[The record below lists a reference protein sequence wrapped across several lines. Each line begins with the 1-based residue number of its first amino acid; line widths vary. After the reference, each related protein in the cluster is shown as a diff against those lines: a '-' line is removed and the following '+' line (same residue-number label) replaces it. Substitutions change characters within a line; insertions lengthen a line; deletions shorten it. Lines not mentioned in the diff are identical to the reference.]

1 MLVIREAENEASRGT
16 EGARRATGVA
26 RGAAGRTGDG
36 PDPEVAEKATRR
48 RFSGEYKRRIVSE
61 ADRCRNV
68 GEVGALLRREGLYSS
83 SLSTWRR
90 QGAAGALAGTGSV
103 KRGPKAPPKDVRD
116 TRIAELERETRR
128 LQRKLTQA
136 ENDHWHPKK
145 SCHAAGDPSAERGR
159 RRARLM
165 EAAETFS
172 VDVGTAASCRA
183 FGVARSSLYRRRQP
197 PPTVVRIPRASH
209 RALSDV
215 ERQEVLDLLHSQRF
229 VDQAPAQVA
238 AALLDEERYLCS
250 ARTMYRIL
258 DANEEV
264 RERRNQ
270 RRHPAYPRPEL
281 LATGPNQVWSWDI
294 TKLKGPRKWTYFYLY
309 VILDIFSRQVVGWM
323 VADCESAS
331 LAKTLIRASCDKQ
344 RIDRDQLILHA
355 DRGSSMKSKA
365 VALLL
370 SDLGI
375 TKSHSRP
382 YVSDDN
388 PFSEAQFKTLK
399 YRPGFPERFG
409 SIQDAKS
416 FCRTF
421 FNWYNNAHYHSGLN
435 WLTPAMVHSGQTGP
449 VLARRQ
455 HALDR
460 ARRQHPERF
469 VNAPRKVAGPPDK
482 VWINPPDN
490 SQAIA

>member
-1 MLVIREAENEASRGT
+1 
-16 EGARRATGVA
+16 
-26 RGAAGRTGDG
+26 
-36 PDPEVAEKATRR
+36 
-48 RFSGEYKRRIVSE
+48 
-61 ADRCRNV
+61 
-68 GEVGALLRREGLYSS
+68 
-83 SLSTWRR
+83 
-90 QGAAGALAGTGSV
+90 
-103 KRGPKAPPKDVRD
+103 
-116 TRIAELERETRR
+116 
-128 LQRKLTQA
+128 
-136 ENDHWHPKK
+136 
-145 SCHAAGDPSAERGR
+145 
-159 RRARLM
+159 
-165 EAAETFS
+165 
-172 VDVGTAASCRA
+172 
-183 FGVARSSLYRRRQP
+183 
-197 PPTVVRIPRASH
+197 
-209 RALSDV
+209 
-215 ERQEVLDLLHSQRF
+215 
-229 VDQAPAQVA
+229 
-238 AALLDEERYLCS
+238 
-250 ARTMYRIL
+250 
-258 DANEEV
+258 
-264 RERRNQ
+264 
-270 RRHPAYPRPEL
+270 
-281 LATGPNQVWSWDI
+281 
-294 TKLKGPRKWTYFYLY
+294 
-309 VILDIFSRQVVGWM
+309 
-323 VADCESAS
+323 
-331 LAKTLIRASCDKQ
+331 
-344 RIDRDQLILHA
+344 
-355 DRGSSMKSKA
+355 MKSKA

>member
-1 MLVIREAENEASRGT
+1 
-16 EGARRATGVA
+16 
-26 RGAAGRTGDG
+26 
-36 PDPEVAEKATRR
+36 
-48 RFSGEYKRRIVSE
+48 
-61 ADRCRNV
+61 
-68 GEVGALLRREGLYSS
+68 
-83 SLSTWRR
+83 
-90 QGAAGALAGTGSV
+90 
-103 KRGPKAPPKDVRD
+103 
-116 TRIAELERETRR
+116 
-128 LQRKLTQA
+128 
-136 ENDHWHPKK
+136 
-145 SCHAAGDPSAERGR
+145 
-159 RRARLM
+159 M

-270 RRHPAYPRPEL
+270 RRHPAYTRPEL

-388 PFSEAQFKTLK
+388 PFSEAQIKTLK

-490 SQAIA
+490 SQAIASIPNEGVSHLLTFTAGVGHDGGVVDTSLGKPRRLRRYSGLIWTGRDSRAISDAEAAVGQSLLSRDGRAQYGGVRFRDDADRDAPDDVEHWCLRRKRLEEGWSPKRGEDFARNSAREIHAPGGKRA